1 MRLLKGLYVCHPQL
15 IRINYIFHSTAE
27 VRELYFVFRHSKI
40 EYFSLVMAIFFND
53 CVSLLSFFLF
63 LFFFSFF
70 FYSLT
75 FHYKLH
81 TPLHL
86 IQFKVVTIGLFQIKI
101 NYFSFMFK

>member
-70 FYSLT
+70 RWLNE
-75 FHYKLH
+75 
-81 TPLHL
+81 
-86 IQFKVVTIGLFQIKI
+86 KVLIKI
-101 NYFSFMFK
+101 YSQSQRILNESRRIY